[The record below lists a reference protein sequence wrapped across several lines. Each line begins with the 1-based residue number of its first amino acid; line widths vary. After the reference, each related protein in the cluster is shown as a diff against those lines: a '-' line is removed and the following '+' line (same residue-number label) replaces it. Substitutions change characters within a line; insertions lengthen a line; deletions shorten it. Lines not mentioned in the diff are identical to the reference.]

1 MEGAGSAT
9 IIVHPKYPEEGG
21 NHSRYYMEGSGS
33 ATIIAHPK
41 YPEEGETSPTEATYS
56 QYKKKRKLFN
66 DVFWG

>member
-1 MEGAGSAT
+1 MEGTGSAT

-41 YPEEGETSPTEATYS
+41 YPEEGETIQDNIIWKAQGVP
-56 QYKKKRKLFN
+56 Q
-66 DVFWG
+66 